1 MEGCTKLANMTLTK
15 TIEKAEK
22 ISGSKIQK
30 SGHLFFVDYKGYT
43 VSFFPNGRLEDGV
56 EATNFY
62 TKRIDLKDDFNS
74 DYFAGTFHDNISQAF
89 RFIDRKK

>member
-1 MEGCTKLANMTLTK
+1 MTLTK

-30 SGHLFFVDYKGYT
+30 SGLLFFVEYKGYAL
-43 VSFFPNGRLEDGV
+43 SFFANGRIEDGV

-62 TKRIDLKDDFNS
+62 TKRIGLQDDYNS
-74 DYFAGTFHDNISQAF
+74 DYFAGTFHDNILQAF
-89 RFIDRKK
+89 RFIDRK